1 MASAYGYLEVPM
13 EYAIALME
21 VKSLVA
27 AIEGLDAMLK
37 AADVE
42 FIATERRLGG
52 RLVTVVI
59 RGSVSAVTAALEAG
73 IEAANR
79 VGKVVAS
86 EVIARPH
93 REILKFFGL

>member
-1 MASAYGYLEVPM
+1 M
-13 EYAIALME
+13 EYSIALME

-37 AADVE
+37 SADVE
-42 FIATERRLGG
+42 FVATERRLGG

-59 RGSVSAVTAALEAG
+59 KGSVSAVTSALEAG
-73 IEAANR
+73 IVAANR

-93 REILKFFGL
+93 PEILKFFNA

>member
-1 MASAYGYLEVPM
+1 MDYS
-13 EYAIALME
+13 IALME
-21 VKSLVA
+21 VQSLVA

-42 FIATERRLGG
+42 LIATERRLGG

-73 IEAANR
+73 TAAANR
-79 VGKVVAS
+79 VGRVVAS

-93 REILKFFGL
+93 PEIMKFFN